1 MTVAARERLG
11 VATSRTTAWAKV
23 SSAPSASRSIWSSS
37 GWSATV
43 LGWGTTR
50 LAVIEETA
58 RSLIAE
64 YDVKTPSER
73 TRVATLSGGN
83 LRKVVLAREL
93 AFEPRLIVYNKPTYG
108 LDIRTTLAVRDRI
121 RTRAVAGVASLVI
134 STDLEEL
141 LSICGRIAV
150 LLDGRVTGIVDNEPA
165 RDMRRIVGELMVGA
179 DPRTA
184 QDAA

>member
-1 MTVAARERLG
+1 M
-11 VATSRTTAWAKV
+11 
-23 SSAPSASRSIWSSS
+23 
-37 GWSATV
+37 
-43 LGWGTTR
+43 
-50 LAVIEETA
+50 
-58 RSLIAE
+58 
-64 YDVKTPSER
+64 
-73 TRVATLSGGN
+73 
-83 LRKVVLAREL
+83 VLAREL